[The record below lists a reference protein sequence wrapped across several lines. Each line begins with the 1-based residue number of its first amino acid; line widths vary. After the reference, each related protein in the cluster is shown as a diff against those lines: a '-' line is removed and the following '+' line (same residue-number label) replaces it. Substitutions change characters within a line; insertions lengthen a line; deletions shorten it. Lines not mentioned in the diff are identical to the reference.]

1 MKNLLKLIVLVVF
14 MSVGTIAYGKT
25 PIGKT
30 DSEILIEISRSQV
43 PDDVFIEDFYMER
56 IPDEYNEA
64 FIYYTRDCP
73 EIRMNFYSI
82 MLVESG
88 GFKYFRNVNKN
99 GTVDMGPSQL
109 NSANLK
115 NKNFVKAFRPTDE
128 SRITSVYCF
137 YMVMTIGYY
146 KDLYDRLGDEYA
158 FYAYNGGDKAARLI
172 KNNNRESKNRTLI
185 NNVTRYDKA
194 VREHIQQET
203 AALLDYIKVRRVQH
217 VMEVYETLKENFDR
231 YRIENLK
238 DTHTVDT
245 MNSFQELVFDRTTY
259 FFRREDFFYLKNEEL
274 GIVVDSEIGTLYNE
288 L

>member
-14 MSVGTIAYGKT
+14 MSVGTIAYGKS
-25 PIGKT
+25 PIVT
-30 DSEILIEISRSQV
+30 INSEILIEISRSQV

-88 GFKYFRNVNKN
+88 GFKYFKNVNKN
-99 GTVDMGPSQL
+99 GSVDMGPSQL
-109 NSANLK
+109 NSTNLK

-158 FYAYNGGDKAARLI
+158 FYAYNGGDKAAKLI

-194 VREHIQQET
+194 VRKRIQQET

-217 VMEVYETLKENFDR
+217 VMEVYESLKEKFDY
-231 YRIENLK
+231 YRIESLK
-238 DTHTVDT
+238 DTLTVDT
-245 MNSFQELVFDRTTY
+245 MDGFQELVFDRTTY
-259 FFRREDFFYLKNEEL
+259 FFRRKDLFYLKNEEL
-274 GIVVDSEIGTLYNE
+274 GIVVYPEIGTLYNE

>member
-14 MSVGTIAYGKT
+14 MSVGTIAYGKS
-25 PIGKT
+25 PIVT
-30 DSEILIEISRSQV
+30 TNSEILIEISRSQV

-88 GFKYFRNVNKN
+88 GFKYFKNVNKN
-99 GTVDMGPSQL
+99 GSVDMGPSQL

-115 NKNFVKAFRPTDE
+115 NKDFVKAFRPTDE

-194 VREHIQQET
+194 VRKRIQQET

-217 VMEVYETLKENFDR
+217 VMEVYESLKEKFDY
-231 YRIENLK
+231 YRIESLK
-238 DTHTVDT
+238 DTLTVDT
-245 MNSFQELVFDRTTY
+245 MDGFQELVFDRTTY
-259 FFRREDFFYLKNEEL
+259 FFRRKDLFYLKNEEL
-274 GIVVDSEIGTLYNE
+274 GIVVDPEIGTLYNE

>member
-14 MSVGTIAYGKT
+14 MSVGAIAYGKS
-25 PIGKT
+25 PIVT
-30 DSEILIEISRSQV
+30 TNSEILIEISRSQV

-88 GFKYFRNVNKN
+88 GFKYFKNVNKN
-99 GTVDMGPSQL
+99 GSVDMGPSQL

-194 VREHIQQET
+194 VRKHIQQET

-217 VMEVYETLKENFDR
+217 VMEVYESLKEKFDY
-231 YRIENLK
+231 YRIESLK
-238 DTHTVDT
+238 DTLTVDT
-245 MNSFQELVFDRTTY
+245 MDGFQELVFDRTTY
-259 FFRREDFFYLKNEEL
+259 FFRRKDLFYLKNEEL
-274 GIVVDSEIGTLYNE
+274 GIVVDPEIGTLYNE